1 MGGSDV
7 DVMSIDFT
15 PVQSG
20 DWGGLVSELEI
31 VVVSTRVG
39 RTNS

>member
-1 MGGSDV
+1 MGGSEV
-7 DVMSIDFT
+7 DVMCIDFT

-20 DWGGLVSELEI
+20 DWGGLVRGLEI

-39 RTNS
+39 WTNS